1 MQHRPLGRS
10 GLVVSAVGIG
20 CNAFGSRV
28 DQAGV
33 DRIVGTAIDLGVTLF
48 DTADTYTHGVSEE
61 MLGAAL
67 RGRRDDVVVATK
79 FGMDMGGRNGPDHG
93 ARGSRRY
100 VRRALEASL
109 RRLGTDHVD
118 LYQLH
123 QPDRITP
130 IEETLTALGELVAEG
145 RVRYV
150 GCSNFA
156 AWEVAHAH
164 HVAQRLGVPGFI
176 SAQNEYSLYNRVAED
191 ELVPACQALGL
202 GVLPYFPLAYGLL
215 TGKYHRGEAAPEG
228 SRLAHPGQE
237 HRLTTADFDRV
248 DALAG
253 FADSRGVD
261 LLTLA
266 VGGLAAQPGVGSVIA
281 GVSRPEQVES
291 NVRAAGWQPGED
303 DLAAL
308 AEINRDPLPGMS
320 HRSYAPEVEQE
331 RARRAH

>member
-1 MQHRPLGRS
+1 MQHRALGRS
-10 GLVVSAVGIG
+10 GLVVSGVGIG

-28 DQAGV
+28 DQPAV
-33 DRIVGTAIDLGVTLF
+33 DRIVATALELGVNFF
-48 DTADTYTHGVSEE
+48 DTADTYTRGASEE
-61 MLGAAL
+61 MLGKAL

-79 FGMDMGGRNGPDHG
+79 FGMDMGGLNGPDHG

-100 VRRALEASL
+100 VRRAIEASL

-130 IEETLTALGELVAEG
+130 VEETLSALGELVTEG
-145 RVRYV
+145 KVRYI

-164 HVAQRLGVPGFI
+164 HVAGELGVPRFV
-176 SAQNEYSLYNRVAED
+176 SAQNEYSLYNRLAED
-191 ELVPACQALGL
+191 ELLPACRTLGL

-215 TGKYHRGEAAPEG
+215 TGKYHRGRPAPEG
-228 SRLAHPGQE
+228 SRLAHQGQE
-237 HRLTTADFDRV
+237 HRLEKADFDRV
-248 DALAG
+248 DALAA
-253 FADSRGVD
+253 FAAARDVD

-266 VGGLAAQPGVGSVIA
+266 VGGLAAQPGVTSVIA

-291 NVRAAGWQPGED
+291 NVRAASWAPSAD
-303 DLAAL
+303 DLAEL
-308 AEINRDPLPGMS
+308 AEINRQALPGMS
-320 HRSYAPEVEQE
+320 YRTYAP
-331 RARRAH
+331 